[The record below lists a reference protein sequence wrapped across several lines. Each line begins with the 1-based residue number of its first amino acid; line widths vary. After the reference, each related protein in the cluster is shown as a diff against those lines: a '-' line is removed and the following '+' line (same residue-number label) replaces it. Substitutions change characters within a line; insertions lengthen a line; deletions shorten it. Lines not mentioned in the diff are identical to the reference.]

1 MVSVRQAL
9 MSAVS
14 VAALG
19 LPTSSLL
26 AQDAAGTPAAVQTNS
41 SGTFDTPPADSA
53 ASSQI
58 IVTGVRAS
66 LQSAQS
72 IKRNAVNIVDSIAA
86 EDIGKLPDN
95 TVADALQRVT
105 GVQVIRGNGETTGV
119 DIRGLPN
126 AATLL
131 NGREAFTGTG
141 RGVALQDI
149 PAELLAGVDVY
160 KTVTPDII
168 EGGVAG
174 VIDIRLHRPFDF
186 KGLTIAGDGRYVYSD
201 QAKKGSYLGGGLV
214 SDRWDTGI
222 GEIGLLLGASYNK
235 RKYQD
240 QIAFDFDSSCV
251 TTAVPTDPQD
261 KNKCLLRA
269 PYINSKG
276 QAIATPDTVGGQ
288 YIVGDR
294 RRIGLNASAQ
304 WRPSPN
310 LEFYADGAF
319 TQYKERYGI
328 DFFIGLPKAGNL
340 VSVTPRSDSP
350 GLAQGATTLNDYTL
364 SSKQAYQNRTDT
376 YQGDLGGKWHINDN
390 TVLTGEFV
398 YNYSKIVDRNAI
410 LDTSFNAPS
419 VTYNFDKGGTPTID
433 ITGVDI
439 TNPSNFYIRTLFD
452 NHSLQTSKQY
462 AYRTDLQHDFD
473 GGFLQNFKIGARY
486 TNRKADSQ
494 ATASI
499 GQPNPDGDGTQLTSI
514 PGLASLSPGGLVG
527 GALDIDH
534 FADADTDFLLDNTNT
549 IRQIFGYTGARAF
562 DPTLAFFD
570 KEKTYAAY
578 GQVSYHVDAGA
589 IPIDGVAGVRVVNT
603 VEQLVGDGVNGRE
616 NYLNVLPSATLRA
629 KLTDKLQLRLAYG
642 KTITRPNF
650 SDLNPLVTYVANS
663 AGTAGNS
670 YYGTA
675 SGGTPTLNPI
685 KSQAFDSSLEY
696 YFNRSSSVSLAGF
709 YHKLNGYIQT
719 YAAPEDYGTD
729 PTTGLPATYLVSRPR
744 NTGRGKLYGAE
755 AAYQQFFDFLPGP
768 LSGLGAQIN
777 GTFLIGTT
785 ADPNTG
791 QQERLVNVSKYSYN
805 AILIYEKYGISA
817 RLAYNW
823 RSNYIDSYT
832 SGGAQ
837 GGTIRVSPIQQL
849 DFSGSY
855 SPLTWLTL
863 TFDATN
869 LLDRTYHDRFVGVSQ
884 TTGESS
890 STPRDT
896 RTYDRT
902 FEFGARFKF

>member
-1 MVSVRQAL
+1 MASVRHTLLSACSAL
-9 MSAVS
+9 
-14 VAALG
+14 ALG
-19 LPTSSLL
+19 MIVGPAF
-26 AQDAAGTPAAVQTNS
+26 AQDQSIQTDG
-41 SGTFDTPPADSA
+41 SGTAASA
-53 ASSQI
+53 ATVDPGAASQEI

-66 LQSAQS
+66 LSSAQS
-72 IKRNAVNIVDSIAA
+72 IKRNAPQIVDSIVA

-160 KTVTPDII
+160 KTSTPDII

-186 KGLTIAGDGRYVYSD
+186 KGFTIAGDGRAVYSD
-201 QAKKGSYLGGGLV
+201 QAKKWSYLGGGLV

-222 GEIGLLLGASYNK
+222 GELGLLIGASYNK
-235 RKYQD
+235 RRYED
-240 QIAFDFDSSCV
+240 QVAFDFDASGTPV
-251 TTAVPTDPQD
+251 
-261 KNKCLLRA
+261 
-269 PYINSKG
+269 
-276 QAIATPDTVGGQ
+276 ATPDTVGGT
-288 YIVGDR
+288 YTDGNR

-304 WRPSPN
+304 WRPSDK
-310 LEFYADGAF
+310 LEFYADGTY
-319 TQYKERYGI
+319 TQYKERYGVN
-328 DFFIGLPKAGNL
+328 FFIGLPKAGNV
-340 VSVTPRSDSP
+340 VSITPRSDSP
-350 GLAQGATTLNDYTL
+350 SLAQGATTLNDYTL
-364 SSKQAYQNRTDT
+364 TSKQAYQNKTQT
-376 YQGDLGGKWHINDN
+376 YQGDLGGKWHIDDQ
-390 TVLTGEFV
+390 TTLTGEFV

-419 VTYNFDKGGTPTID
+419 VTYDFDNNGTPNVAIS
-433 ITGVDI
+433 GVDI
-439 TNPSNFYIRTLFD
+439 TDPSNFYIRTLFD
-452 NHSLQTSKQY
+452 NHSLATSKQY
-462 AYRTDLQHDFD
+462 AYRADLQHDFE
-473 GGFLQNFKIGARY
+473 GGFLQNFKLGARY
-486 TNRKADSQ
+486 TNRKANSQ

-499 GQPNPDGDGTQLTSI
+499 GQANPDPDGTQLTSI
-514 PGLASLSPGGLVG
+514 PGLASLSPGGLVDG
-527 GALDIDH
+527 KLGIDQFALS
-534 FADADTDFLLDNTNT
+534 DTDFLLDNTDT

-578 GQVSYHVDAGA
+578 AQVGYHLDAGS
-589 IPIDGVAGVRVVNT
+589 IPIDGIAGVRVVNT
-603 VEQLVGDGVNGRE
+603 VEQLNGDGVNARE
-616 NYLNVLPSATLRA
+616 NYLDWLPSATLRA
-629 KLTDKLQLRLAYG
+629 KLTDKLQARLAYG
-642 KTITRPNF
+642 KTITRPEF
-650 SDLNPLVTYVANS
+650 SALNPLVTYTPNGAT
-663 AGTAGNS
+663 GGDS
-670 YYGTA
+670 YYGT
-675 SGGTPTLNPI
+675 GGGGNPMLTPI
-685 KSQAFDSSLEY
+685 KSQAFDASLEY
-696 YFNRSSSVSLAGF
+696 YFNRTSSVTVAGF
-709 YHKLNGYIQT
+709 YHKLKGYIQT
-719 YAAPEDYGTD
+719 YSAPEVYGVD
-729 PTTGLPATYLVSRPR
+729 GNGDPATYLVSRPR
-744 NTGRGKLYGAE
+744 NTGDGKLYGAE
-755 AAYQQFFDFLPGP
+755 AAYQQFFDFLPGA

-791 QQERLVNVSKYSYN
+791 AQERLVNVSKYSYN

-823 RSNYIDSYT
+823 RSNFIDSYT
-832 SGGAQ
+832 SGGSQ
-837 GGTIRVSPIQQL
+837 GGTIRVSPVQQL

-855 SPLTWLTL
+855 SPIPWLTL

-884 TTGESS
+884 TTGLASN
-890 STPRDT
+890 TPRDT
-896 RTYDRT
+896 RMYDRT